1 MNVGAPFVAH
11 AQSPELMQPAA
22 GAFDNPTVD
31 AQSASMLGVAL
42 GQEWLDSRLPQ
53 SLAVRLRVVGAIGVR
68 AFGASLGGTGL
79 SANRWNGINQHQQL
93 RHVVGI
99 SGCDSRD
106 QWNPVAVGDDMVFG
120 AGFAA
125 IRRIWT
131 GLVPPKTAR
140 TDVESTAARDQ
151 LIWSASRSRSKSTP
165 WILFQTPFLCHSA
178 SRRQQVIPLPQ
189 PISCGRSSQAIP
201 VLSTNKMPVS
211 TARFS
216 SGFRPGYRLR
226 RRLAGGGTGSM
237 ICHKRSSKIGFA
249 TSVPPCTSEESNL

>member
-11 AQSPELMQPAA
+11 AQSPKLMQPTA
-22 GAFDNPTVD
+22 GAFDDPTVD
-31 AQSASMLGVAL
+31 AQSASVLRVTL
-42 GQEWLDSRLPQ
+42 GQERLDSTLPQ
-53 SLAVRLRVVGAIGVR
+53 GLAVRLRVVGAIGVR
-68 AFGASLGGTGL
+68 TFGAAFGRAGL
-79 SANRWNGINQHQQL
+79 SANRWNGINQQQQL

-106 QWNPVAVGDDMVFG
+106 QWNPVSIGDDMVFG

-151 LIWSASRSRSKSTP
+151 LIWSASRNRPKSTR

-178 SRRQQVIPLPQ
+178 NRRQQVIPLPQ
-189 PISCGRSSQAIP
+189 PISCGRSSQPIP
-201 VLSTNKMPVS
+201 VLSTNRMPVS
-211 TARFS
+211 TARLS
-216 SGFRPGYRLR
+216 SGLRPGYRLR
-226 RRLAGGGTGSM
+226 RRLGGGSTGSM
-237 ICHKRSSKIGFA
+237 ICHNWSSKIGFA
-249 TSVPPCTSEESNL
+249 TSVPPCTVGKSNL